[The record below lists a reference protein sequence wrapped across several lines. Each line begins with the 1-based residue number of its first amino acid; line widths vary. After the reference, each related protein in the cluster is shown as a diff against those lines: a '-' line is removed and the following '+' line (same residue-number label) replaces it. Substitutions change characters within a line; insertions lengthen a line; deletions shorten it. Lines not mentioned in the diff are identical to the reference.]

1 MRLSSI
7 SSQDS
12 GFTSQD
18 TLFTRPGS
26 PGKNKVTLYRT
37 FPQKIKYCFR
47 RHFLL
52 YTKQPFQVLHGSDV
66 DAASLG
72 QGSNGNDRPHTISSA
87 YEKGHQRPQLQPYT
101 FQPPENQM
109 DAVRLT
115 IILSLFFFVFVESCR
130 SRINKSFT
138 PQVESRSGTLRK
150 PPVPQRCV
158 SLDGSSVSVP
168 MPTGPKPALPSGK
181 KPHITGQQQQQ
192 QHPGGQGMPDFSL
205 NKSDMGEK

>member
-1 MRLSSI
+1 MTLPPSARAATATTVPTPSPAL
-7 SSQDS
+7 
-12 GFTSQD
+12 TKRD
-18 TLFTRPGS
+18 TRGRSCSPTHFSRRRTKWTRYGLQLFS
-26 PGKNKVTLYRT
+26 
-37 FPQKIKYCFR
+37 
-47 RHFLL
+47 H
-52 YTKQPFQVLHGSDV
+52 
-66 DAASLG
+66 
-72 QGSNGNDRPHTISSA
+72 
-87 YEKGHQRPQLQPYT
+87 
-101 FQPPENQM
+101 
-109 DAVRLT
+109 
-115 IILSLFFFVFVESCR
+115 FFFVFVESCR